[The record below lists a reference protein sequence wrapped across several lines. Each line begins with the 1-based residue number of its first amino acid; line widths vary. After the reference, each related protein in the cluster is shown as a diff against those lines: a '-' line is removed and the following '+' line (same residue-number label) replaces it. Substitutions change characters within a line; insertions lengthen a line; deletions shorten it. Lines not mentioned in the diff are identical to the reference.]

1 MKQINEL
8 FSPNELSKDQRL
20 LKRSSDNAPR
30 PYKRDKY
37 KPYTPIEKKVFNDY
51 WSLDLIKSEIIEKK
65 YSRVTVL
72 ELKKKI
78 VGYIFQRK
86 IYDEN
91 HIINLAIDIPY
102 QHKGYGKF
110 LLMKILEKDSN
121 DTNVFL
127 EVKEANLPAVK
138 LYIDLGFEEVDRK
151 ERYYSDGSN
160 AIFMLRKN
168 KKYGLV

>member
-1 MKQINEL
+1 MNIRTAELEDLNEIY
-8 FSPNELSKDQRL
+8 N
-20 LKRSSDNAPR
+20 
-30 PYKRDKY
+30 
-37 KPYTPIEKKVFNDY
+37 IEKKVFNDY

-78 VGYIFQRK
+78 IGYIFQRK
-86 IYDEN
+86 IYDDN
-91 HIINLAIDIPY
+91 HIINLAIDIHY

>member
-1 MKQINEL
+1 MNIRTAELEDLNEIY
-8 FSPNELSKDQRL
+8 N
-20 LKRSSDNAPR
+20 
-30 PYKRDKY
+30 
-37 KPYTPIEKKVFNDY
+37 IEKKVFNDY

-78 VGYIFQRK
+78 VGYIFQWK

>member
-1 MKQINEL
+1 MNIRIAELEDLNEIY
-8 FSPNELSKDQRL
+8 N
-20 LKRSSDNAPR
+20 
-30 PYKRDKY
+30 
-37 KPYTPIEKKVFNDY
+37 IEKKVFNDY

-78 VGYIFQRK
+78 IGYIFQRR

>member
-1 MKQINEL
+1 MNIRIAELEDINEIY
-8 FSPNELSKDQRL
+8 S
-20 LKRSSDNAPR
+20 
-30 PYKRDKY
+30 
-37 KPYTPIEKKVFNDY
+37 IEKKVFNDY
-51 WSLDLIKSEIIEKK
+51 WSLGLIKSEIIEKK

-78 VGYIFQRK
+78 IGYIFQRK

-102 QHKGYGKF
+102 QHRGYGKF
-110 LLMKILEKDSN
+110 LLMKILEKDDN

-151 ERYYSDGSN
+151 EGYYSDGSN
-160 AIFMLRKN
+160 AIFMLKKN

>member
-1 MKQINEL
+1 MNIRIAELEDINEIY
-8 FSPNELSKDQRL
+8 N
-20 LKRSSDNAPR
+20 
-30 PYKRDKY
+30 
-37 KPYTPIEKKVFNDY
+37 IEKKVFNDY

-78 VGYIFQRK
+78 IGYIFQRK

-102 QHKGYGKF
+102 QHRGYGKL
-110 LLMKILEKDSN
+110 LLMKILEKDDN

-151 ERYYSDGSN
+151 EGYYSDGSN
-160 AIFMLRKN
+160 AIFMLKKN

>member
-1 MKQINEL
+1 MNIRIAELEDLNEIY
-8 FSPNELSKDQRL
+8 N
-20 LKRSSDNAPR
+20 
-30 PYKRDKY
+30 
-37 KPYTPIEKKVFNDY
+37 IEKKVFNDY

-78 VGYIFQRK
+78 IGYIFQRK

-102 QHKGYGKF
+102 QHRGYGKF
-110 LLMKILEKDSN
+110 LLMKILEKDDN

-151 ERYYSDGSN
+151 EGYYSDGSN
-160 AIFMLRKN
+160 AIFMIKKN

>member
-1 MKQINEL
+1 MNIRTAELEDLNEIY
-8 FSPNELSKDQRL
+8 N
-20 LKRSSDNAPR
+20 
-30 PYKRDKY
+30 
-37 KPYTPIEKKVFNDY
+37 IEKKVFNDY

-78 VGYIFQRK
+78 IGYIFQRK

-151 ERYYSDGSN
+151 EGYYSDGSN
-160 AIFMLRKN
+160 AIFMLKKN

>member
-1 MKQINEL
+1 MNIRIAELEDLNEIY
-8 FSPNELSKDQRL
+8 N
-20 LKRSSDNAPR
+20 
-30 PYKRDKY
+30 
-37 KPYTPIEKKVFNDY
+37 IEKKVFNDY

-72 ELKKKI
+72 ELKKKVI
-78 VGYIFQRK
+78 GYIFQRK

>member
-1 MKQINEL
+1 MNIRIAELEDINEIY
-8 FSPNELSKDQRL
+8 S
-20 LKRSSDNAPR
+20 
-30 PYKRDKY
+30 
-37 KPYTPIEKKVFNDY
+37 IEKKVFNDY

-78 VGYIFQRK
+78 IGYIFQRK

-102 QHKGYGKF
+102 QHRGYGKF
-110 LLMKILEKDSN
+110 LLMKILEKDDN

-151 ERYYSDGSN
+151 EGYYSDGSN

>member
-1 MKQINEL
+1 MNIRTAELEDLNEIY
-8 FSPNELSKDQRL
+8 N
-20 LKRSSDNAPR
+20 
-30 PYKRDKY
+30 
-37 KPYTPIEKKVFNDY
+37 IEKKVFNDY

-78 VGYIFQRK
+78 IGYIFQRK

-102 QHKGYGKF
+102 QHRGYGKL
-110 LLMKILEKDSN
+110 LLMKILEKDDN

-160 AIFMLRKN
+160 AIFMLKKN

>member
-1 MKQINEL
+1 MNIRIAELEDINEIY
-8 FSPNELSKDQRL
+8 S
-20 LKRSSDNAPR
+20 
-30 PYKRDKY
+30 
-37 KPYTPIEKKVFNDY
+37 IEKKVFNDY

-65 YSRVTVL
+65 YSMVTVL

-78 VGYIFQRK
+78 IGYIFQRK

-102 QHKGYGKF
+102 QHRGYGKF
-110 LLMKILEKDSN
+110 LIMKILEKDDN

-151 ERYYSDGSN
+151 EGYYSDGSN
-160 AIFMLRKN
+160 AIFMLKKN

>member
-1 MKQINEL
+1 MNIRTAELEDLNEIY
-8 FSPNELSKDQRL
+8 N
-20 LKRSSDNAPR
+20 
-30 PYKRDKY
+30 
-37 KPYTPIEKKVFNDY
+37 IEKKVFNDY

-78 VGYIFQRK
+78 IGYIFQRK

-102 QHKGYGKF
+102 QHRGYGKL
-110 LLMKILEKDSN
+110 LLMKILEKDDN

>member
-1 MKQINEL
+1 MNIRTAELEDLNEIY
-8 FSPNELSKDQRL
+8 N
-20 LKRSSDNAPR
+20 
-30 PYKRDKY
+30 
-37 KPYTPIEKKVFNDY
+37 IEKKVFNDY

-78 VGYIFQRK
+78 IGYIFQRK

-102 QHKGYGKF
+102 QHRGYGKF
-110 LLMKILEKDSN
+110 LLMKILEKDDN

-160 AIFMLRKN
+160 AIFMLKKN

>member
-1 MKQINEL
+1 MNIRTAELEDLNEIY
-8 FSPNELSKDQRL
+8 N
-20 LKRSSDNAPR
+20 
-30 PYKRDKY
+30 
-37 KPYTPIEKKVFNDY
+37 IEKKVFNDY

-78 VGYIFQRK
+78 IGYIFQRK
-86 IYDEN
+86 IYDDN

>member
-1 MKQINEL
+1 MNIRTAELEDLNEIY
-8 FSPNELSKDQRL
+8 N
-20 LKRSSDNAPR
+20 
-30 PYKRDKY
+30 
-37 KPYTPIEKKVFNDY
+37 IEKKVFNDY

-72 ELKKKI
+72 ELEKKI
-78 VGYIFQRK
+78 IGYIFQRK

>member
-1 MKQINEL
+1 MNIRTAELEDLNEIY
-8 FSPNELSKDQRL
+8 N
-20 LKRSSDNAPR
+20 
-30 PYKRDKY
+30 
-37 KPYTPIEKKVFNDY
+37 IEKKVFNDY
-51 WSLDLIKSEIIEKK
+51 WSLDLIKSEIIDKK

-78 VGYIFQRK
+78 IGYIFQRK

-102 QHKGYGKF
+102 QHRGYGKL
-110 LLMKILEKDSN
+110 LLMKILEKDDN

-151 ERYYSDGSN
+151 EGYYSDGSN
-160 AIFMLRKN
+160 AIFMLKKN

>member
-1 MKQINEL
+1 MNIRIAELEDINEIY
-8 FSPNELSKDQRL
+8 S
-20 LKRSSDNAPR
+20 
-30 PYKRDKY
+30 
-37 KPYTPIEKKVFNDY
+37 IEKKVFNDY

-78 VGYIFQRK
+78 IGYIFQRK
-86 IYDEN
+86 IYNEN

-102 QHKGYGKF
+102 QHRGYGKF
-110 LLMKILEKDSN
+110 LLMKILEKDDN

-160 AIFMLRKN
+160 AIFMLKKN

>member
-1 MKQINEL
+1 MNIRTAELEDLNEIY
-8 FSPNELSKDQRL
+8 N
-20 LKRSSDNAPR
+20 
-30 PYKRDKY
+30 
-37 KPYTPIEKKVFNDY
+37 IEKKVFNDY

-78 VGYIFQRK
+78 IGYIFQRK

-110 LLMKILEKDSN
+110 LMMKILEKDSN

>member
-1 MKQINEL
+1 MNIRIAELEDINEIY
-8 FSPNELSKDQRL
+8 S
-20 LKRSSDNAPR
+20 
-30 PYKRDKY
+30 
-37 KPYTPIEKKVFNDY
+37 IEKKVFNDY

-78 VGYIFQRK
+78 IGYIFQRK

-102 QHKGYGKF
+102 QHRGYGKF
-110 LLMKILEKDSN
+110 LLMKILEKDDN

-138 LYIDLGFEEVDRK
+138 LYIDLGFEEVDRI
-151 ERYYSDGSN
+151 EGYYSDGSN
-160 AIFMLRKN
+160 AIFMLKKN

>member
-1 MKQINEL
+1 MNIRTAELEDLNEIY
-8 FSPNELSKDQRL
+8 N
-20 LKRSSDNAPR
+20 
-30 PYKRDKY
+30 
-37 KPYTPIEKKVFNDY
+37 IEKKVFNDY
-51 WSLDLIKSEIIEKK
+51 WSHDLIKSEIIEKK

-78 VGYIFQRK
+78 IGYIFQRK

-102 QHKGYGKF
+102 QHRGYGKF
-110 LLMKILEKDSN
+110 LLMKILEKDDN

>member
-1 MKQINEL
+1 MNFRIAELEDINEIY
-8 FSPNELSKDQRL
+8 S
-20 LKRSSDNAPR
+20 
-30 PYKRDKY
+30 
-37 KPYTPIEKKVFNDY
+37 IEKKVFNDY

-78 VGYIFQRK
+78 IGYIFQRK

-102 QHKGYGKF
+102 QHRGYGKL
-110 LLMKILEKDSN
+110 LLMKILEKDDN

>member
-1 MKQINEL
+1 MNIRKAELEDLNEIY
-8 FSPNELSKDQRL
+8 N
-20 LKRSSDNAPR
+20 
-30 PYKRDKY
+30 
-37 KPYTPIEKKVFNDY
+37 IEKKVFNDY

-78 VGYIFQRK
+78 IGYIFQRK

>member
-1 MKQINEL
+1 MNIRTAELEDLNEIY
-8 FSPNELSKDQRL
+8 N
-20 LKRSSDNAPR
+20 
-30 PYKRDKY
+30 
-37 KPYTPIEKKVFNDY
+37 IEKKVFNDY

-102 QHKGYGKF
+102 QHKGYGRF

>member
-1 MKQINEL
+1 MNIRIAELEDLNEIY
-8 FSPNELSKDQRL
+8 N
-20 LKRSSDNAPR
+20 
-30 PYKRDKY
+30 
-37 KPYTPIEKKVFNDY
+37 IEKKVFNDY
-51 WSLDLIKSEIIEKK
+51 WSLDLIKSEIIEEK

-78 VGYIFQRK
+78 IGYIFQRK

-102 QHKGYGKF
+102 QHRGYGKF
-110 LLMKILEKDSN
+110 LLMKILEKDDN

-151 ERYYSDGSN
+151 EGYYSDGSN
-160 AIFMLRKN
+160 AIFMLKKN

>member
-1 MKQINEL
+1 MNIRIAELEDINEIY
-8 FSPNELSKDQRL
+8 S
-20 LKRSSDNAPR
+20 
-30 PYKRDKY
+30 
-37 KPYTPIEKKVFNDY
+37 IEKKVFNDY

-65 YSRVTVL
+65 YSMVTVL

-78 VGYIFQRK
+78 IGYIFQRK

-102 QHKGYGKF
+102 QHRGYGKF
-110 LLMKILEKDSN
+110 LLMKILEKDDN

-138 LYIDLGFEEVDRK
+138 LYIDLGFEEVERK
-151 ERYYSDGSN
+151 EGYYSDGSN
-160 AIFMLRKN
+160 AIFMLKKN

>member
-1 MKQINEL
+1 MNIRIAELEDLNEIY
-8 FSPNELSKDQRL
+8 N
-20 LKRSSDNAPR
+20 
-30 PYKRDKY
+30 
-37 KPYTPIEKKVFNDY
+37 IEKKVFNDY

-78 VGYIFQRK
+78 IGYIFQRK

-102 QHKGYGKF
+102 QHRGYGKF
-110 LLMKILEKDSN
+110 LLMKILEKDDN

-151 ERYYSDGSN
+151 EGYYSDGSN
-160 AIFMLRKN
+160 AIFMLKKN

>member
-1 MKQINEL
+1 MNIRTAELEDLNEIY
-8 FSPNELSKDQRL
+8 N
-20 LKRSSDNAPR
+20 
-30 PYKRDKY
+30 
-37 KPYTPIEKKVFNDY
+37 IEKKVFNDC

-78 VGYIFQRK
+78 IGYIFQRK

-102 QHKGYGKF
+102 QHRGYGKF
-110 LLMKILEKDSN
+110 LLMKILKKDDN

-151 ERYYSDGSN
+151 EGYYSDGSN
-160 AIFMLRKN
+160 AIFMLKKN

>member
-1 MKQINEL
+1 MNIRIAELEDINEIY
-8 FSPNELSKDQRL
+8 S
-20 LKRSSDNAPR
+20 
-30 PYKRDKY
+30 
-37 KPYTPIEKKVFNDY
+37 IEKKVFNDY

-78 VGYIFQRK
+78 IGYIFQRK
-86 IYDEN
+86 IYNEN

-102 QHKGYGKF
+102 QHRGYGKF
-110 LLMKILEKDSN
+110 LLMKILEKDDN

-151 ERYYSDGSN
+151 EGYYSDGSN
-160 AIFMLRKN
+160 AIFMLKKN

>member
-1 MKQINEL
+1 MNIRAAELEDINEI
-8 FSPNELSKDQRL
+8 
-20 LKRSSDNAPR
+20 
-30 PYKRDKY
+30 YI
-37 KPYTPIEKKVFNDY
+37 IEKKVFNDY
-51 WSLDLIKSEIIEKK
+51 WTLDLIKSEIIEKK

-78 VGYIFQRK
+78 IGYIFQRK

-110 LLMKILEKDSN
+110 LLIKILEKDSK

-151 ERYYSDGSN
+151 EGYYSDGSN
-160 AIFMLRKN
+160 AIFMLKKN

>member
-1 MKQINEL
+1 MNIRTAELEDLNEIY
-8 FSPNELSKDQRL
+8 N
-20 LKRSSDNAPR
+20 
-30 PYKRDKY
+30 
-37 KPYTPIEKKVFNDY
+37 IEKKVFNDC

-78 VGYIFQRK
+78 IGYIFQRK

-102 QHKGYGKF
+102 QHRGYGKF
-110 LLMKILEKDSN
+110 LLMKILEKDDN

-151 ERYYSDGSN
+151 EGYYSDGSN
-160 AIFMLRKN
+160 AIFMLKKN

>member
-1 MKQINEL
+1 MNIRTAELEDLNEIY
-8 FSPNELSKDQRL
+8 N
-20 LKRSSDNAPR
+20 
-30 PYKRDKY
+30 
-37 KPYTPIEKKVFNDY
+37 IEKKVFNDY
-51 WSLDLIKSEIIEKK
+51 WSLDLIKSEIVEKK

-78 VGYIFQRK
+78 IGYIFQRK

-102 QHKGYGKF
+102 QHRGYGKF
-110 LLMKILEKDSN
+110 LLMKILEKDDN

-160 AIFMLRKN
+160 AIFMLKKN

>member
-1 MKQINEL
+1 MNIRIAELEDINEIY
-8 FSPNELSKDQRL
+8 S
-20 LKRSSDNAPR
+20 
-30 PYKRDKY
+30 
-37 KPYTPIEKKVFNDY
+37 IEKKVFNDY

-78 VGYIFQRK
+78 IGYIFQRK

-102 QHKGYGKF
+102 QHRGYGKF
-110 LLMKILEKDSN
+110 LLMKILEKDDN

-151 ERYYSDGSN
+151 EGYYSDGSN
-160 AIFMLRKN
+160 AIFMLKKN

>member
-1 MKQINEL
+1 MNIRIAEFEDINEIY
-8 FSPNELSKDQRL
+8 N
-20 LKRSSDNAPR
+20 
-30 PYKRDKY
+30 
-37 KPYTPIEKKVFNDY
+37 IEKKVFNDY

-78 VGYIFQRK
+78 IGYIFQRK

-160 AIFMLRKN
+160 AIFMLKKN

>member
-1 MKQINEL
+1 MNIRTAELEDLNEIY
-8 FSPNELSKDQRL
+8 N
-20 LKRSSDNAPR
+20 
-30 PYKRDKY
+30 
-37 KPYTPIEKKVFNDY
+37 IEKKVFNDY

-72 ELKKKI
+72 ELEKKI
-78 VGYIFQRK
+78 IGYIFQRK

-168 KKYGLV
+168 KKYGLG

>member
-1 MKQINEL
+1 MNIRTAELEDLNEIY
-8 FSPNELSKDQRL
+8 N
-20 LKRSSDNAPR
+20 
-30 PYKRDKY
+30 
-37 KPYTPIEKKVFNDY
+37 IEKKVFNDY

-78 VGYIFQRK
+78 VGYIFQRE

-102 QHKGYGKF
+102 QHKGYGRF

>member
-1 MKQINEL
+1 MNIRAAELEDINEIY
-8 FSPNELSKDQRL
+8 N
-20 LKRSSDNAPR
+20 
-30 PYKRDKY
+30 
-37 KPYTPIEKKVFNDY
+37 IEKKVFNDY
-51 WSLDLIKSEIIEKK
+51 WSLDLIKSEINEKK

-72 ELKKKI
+72 ESKKKI
-78 VGYIFQRK
+78 IGYIFQRK
-86 IYDEN
+86 IYNEN

-102 QHKGYGKF
+102 QHRGYGKF
-110 LLMKILEKDSN
+110 LLMKILEKDDN

-151 ERYYSDGSN
+151 EGYYSDGSN
-160 AIFMLRKN
+160 AIFMLKKN

>member
-1 MKQINEL
+1 MNIRTAELEDLNEIY
-8 FSPNELSKDQRL
+8 N
-20 LKRSSDNAPR
+20 
-30 PYKRDKY
+30 
-37 KPYTPIEKKVFNDY
+37 IEKKVFNDY

-65 YSRVTVL
+65 YSSVTVL

-78 VGYIFQRK
+78 IGYIFQRK

-102 QHKGYGKF
+102 QHRGYGKF
-110 LLMKILEKDSN
+110 LLMKILEKDDN

-151 ERYYSDGSN
+151 EGYYSDGSN
-160 AIFMLRKN
+160 AIFMLKKN